1 MCRYASLAISGSTR
15 RTYSAGERRYLGFCA
30 VCKWDPLPASDFMLS
45 AFAAH
50 IAGRVKPGT
59 VRVYLAAVRN
69 LHLDLGL
76 PDPTADAALL
86 PRVTKGISR
95 AGLPG
100 VSRPRLPIT
109 TVVLRQLVHVLLGSH
124 FPIADRFMLHAAM
137 LLAFHGCLRCG
148 EFTTPVNY
156 DHRRHASRGDVTM
169 DSEGMQFR
177 LKTSKTD
184 PYGKGTTIEVGLC
197 KPPMCATTAIRTYL
211 TMTNG
216 APHDPLFRYKDGH
229 PLSKKTF
236 VDEVRRLLESAS
248 IDNASSYSGHSFR
261 IGAATS
267 AAMAG
272 APDWQIRAMGRW
284 KSDSVLRYIRHDS
297 SAMKGLAKLLT
308 SSSND

>member
-30 VCKWDPLPASDFMLS
+30 VCKCDPLPASDFMLS

-100 VSRPRLPIT
+100 VSRRRLPIT
-109 TVVLRQLVHVLLGSH
+109 AVVLRQLVHVLLGSH
-124 FPIADRFMLHAAM
+124 FPIADRFMLHAVM

-197 KPPMCATTAIRTYL
+197 KPSMCATTAIRTYL

-216 APHDPLFRYKDGH
+216 APQDPLFRYKDGH

-248 IDNASSYSGHSFR
+248 IDNASSYSGHSF
-261 IGAATS
+261 
-267 AAMAG
+267 
-272 APDWQIRAMGRW
+272 
-284 KSDSVLRYIRHDS
+284 
-297 SAMKGLAKLLT
+297 
-308 SSSND
+308 